1 MPKRTNG
8 RTAIVTGAAQGI
20 GRAIATRLAADGAAV
35 AIADINQA
43 AAEQAAN
50 ELRDAGAR
58 VTAIVMDV
66 GDTVSIAAAT
76 SATQRLLGPP
86 TILINNAGL
95 FPQVAALKMSAAQ
108 WQSTLAVNL
117 SGAFLVSLAVL
128 PCMTAA
134 KWGRIVNMSSMM
146 AVTAFG
152 EDAAY
157 CSTKAG
163 LLGLT
168 RSLAAEFGPYN
179 ICVNAICPGNI
190 ASKLMWRRWQQAWSS
205 AMVSSKGHFSVTALR
220 RYRSA
225 VLGCRRT
232 SPKSSPFCAARML
245 TTSLVRRCMS
255 TAVCTMAELAA
266 KGGHL

>member
-1 MPKRTNG
+1 MTLRG

-20 GRAIATRLAADGAAV
+20 GRAIAARLAADGAAV

-50 ELRDAGAR
+50 ELHAAGAR

-66 GDTVSIAAAT
+66 GDASSIAAAT
-76 SATQRLLGPP
+76 RATERVLGAP

-117 SGAFLVSLAVL
+117 SGAFLVSRAVL
-128 PCMTAA
+128 PYMTVG

-179 ICVNAICPGNI
+179 ICVNAVCPGNI
-190 ASKLMWRRWQQAWSS
+190 ATQLMEEVAASVERRDGLEQGTFLRDRTQAIP
-205 AMVSSKGHFSVTALR
+205 LR
-220 RYRSA
+220 R
-225 VLGCRRT
+225 LGLPEDIAKVVSFLC
-232 SPKSSPFCAARML
+232 SENADYL
-245 TTSLVRRCMS
+245 TGQALHVN
-255 TAVCTMAELAA
+255 
-266 KGGHL
+266 GGLYYG

>member
-1 MPKRTNG
+1 M
-8 RTAIVTGAAQGI
+8 
-20 GRAIATRLAADGAAV
+20 
-35 AIADINQA
+35 
-43 AAEQAAN
+43 
-50 ELRDAGAR
+50 
-58 VTAIVMDV
+58 
-66 GDTVSIAAAT
+66 SIAAAI
-76 SATQRLLGPP
+76 SATQRVLGPP

-117 SGAFLVSLAVL
+117 SGAMLVSLAVL
-128 PCMTAA
+128 PGMTAA

-190 ASKLMWRRWQQAWSS
+190 ESTLMEEVAASVERRDGLEPGTFLRDRAR
-205 AMVSSKGHFSVTALR
+205 AIPLR
-220 RYRSA
+220 R
-225 VLGCRRT
+225 LGLPQDIANVVSFLCSENADYVT
-232 SPKSSPFCAARML
+232 GQAL
-245 TTSLVRRCMS
+245 HVN
-255 TAVCTMAELAA
+255 
-266 KGGHL
+266 GGLYYG

>member
-1 MPKRTNG
+1 MTLNG

-20 GRAIATRLAADGAAV
+20 GRAIAARLAADGAAV

-76 SATQRLLGPP
+76 SATQRVLGPP
-86 TILINNAGL
+86 TIPINDAGL

-108 WQSTLAVNL
+108 CQSTLAVNL
-117 SGAFLVSLAVL
+117 SDAFLVSLAVL

-168 RSLAAEFGPYN
+168 RSLAAEFDPYK

-190 ASKLMWRRWQQAWSS
+190 ATKLMDEVAASVEQRDGLEQGTCLRDRTQAIP
-205 AMVSSKGHFSVTALR
+205 LR
-220 RYRSA
+220 R
-225 VLGCRRT
+225 LGL
-232 SPKSSPFCAARML
+232 P
-245 TTSLVRRCMS
+245 
-255 TAVCTMAELAA
+255 EDIA
-266 KGGHL
+266 KVVSFLCSENADYVTGQALHVNGGLYYG